1 MISGLTVTVTVTRTV
16 TRKRSSFKFTG
27 THPGAPGRDYSGS
40 VCSTDKP
47 RHSEWSEG
55 AKNKGTR
62 RESEFGALETHGN
75 SRLP

>member
-1 MISGLTVTVTVTRTV
+1 MISGLTVTQARTVLV
-16 TRKRSSFKFTG
+16 TRKRSSFKFT
-27 THPGAPGRDYSGS
+27 HPGAPGRDYSDS